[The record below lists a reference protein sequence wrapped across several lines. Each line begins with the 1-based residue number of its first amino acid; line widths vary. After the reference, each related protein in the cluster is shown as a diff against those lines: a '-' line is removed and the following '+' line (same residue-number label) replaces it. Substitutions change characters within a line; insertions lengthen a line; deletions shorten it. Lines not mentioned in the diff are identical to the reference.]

1 MLEQFEKGLFSDTLN
16 DTNDFSMKKE
26 KDIFISAVDKTSLD
40 EVTNVLEI
48 IDNSNDDTELM
59 ISNCLD
65 VEDMKEN
72 IEII

>member
-1 MLEQFEKGLFSDTLN
+1 MIFQWKE
-16 DTNDFSMKKE
+16 E
-26 KDIFISAVDKTSLD
+26 KDIFISAVDKTSPD